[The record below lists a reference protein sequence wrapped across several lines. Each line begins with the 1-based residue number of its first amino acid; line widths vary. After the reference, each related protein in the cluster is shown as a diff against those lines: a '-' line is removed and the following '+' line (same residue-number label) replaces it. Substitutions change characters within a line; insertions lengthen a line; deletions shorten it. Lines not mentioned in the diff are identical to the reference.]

1 MLSWGPELVDSSAA
15 VVSHFSGIADL
26 LGAIVGVLSGVA
38 SAVLYML
45 ARRNKARVMAI
56 HAGWQV
62 AHDADDTG
70 AVVYNGS
77 NVPLQQL
84 VVTVVCGARR
94 RTARREIAVLKPQD
108 THVWPSDDVH
118 DDRVAEAHE
127 TDQHKVQVV
136 FRSGREC
143 WLRDERSAER
153 IRSLVLWAERTM
165 AETLKRYFGRDG
177 HFRKNYSVRIEV
189 ESFDG
194 NAALETAFAQ
204 VASTGH
210 APAGYRIPDVVAGPH
225 DWLGR
230 AVAEDWVEQP
240 PPTVEDRA
248 GMSPIAVDALSHG
261 DPLYAVPYAM
271 DSVALIRNDAL
282 AGTGPMPSTFAEVAA
297 HGRDALRAKGIH
309 DGVAV
314 ALQVGAP
321 DGDPYHAWPLLSS
334 VGASFFGVG
343 HDPGEQRGTECWR
356 DDFVNAFEKLATLG
370 RAHGGVLDPEL
381 DRRASLRLFLGG
393 RAPYLISSSLALHE
407 IRRRRLNVTVSQVP
421 RLGTRPP
428 VTLVSVHGL
437 YLNHRSRNPPA
448 ARDLLTTY
456 QASPTAG
463 EDLNRIRRIVPAH
476 DDAMDTLRRD
486 DPLLRPYIDQCRTG
500 TPMPSGP
507 GMRIAWRLLG
517 RAEYQVLAGHGD
529 PRAVAEATADE
540 GHALLSGA

>member
-1 MLSWGPELVDSSAA
+1 MLSWGSELVDSGVA
-15 VVSHFSGIADL
+15 VVSHFAGIADL
-26 LGAIVGVLSGVA
+26 LGAIVGVLSGAA

-56 HAGWQV
+56 HVGWQI
-62 AHDADDTG
+62 AHDAGETG

-94 RTARREIAVLKPQD
+94 RTARREIAVLRPQD
-108 THVWPSDDVH
+108 THLWPSGDVH
-118 DDRVAEAHE
+118 DALVSDEHE

-153 IRSLVLWAERTM
+153 IRSLVLWTERTM
-165 AETLKRYFGRDG
+165 AEPLKRYFRRDG

-189 ESFDG
+189 ESFDRTET
-194 NAALETAFAQ
+194 LETAFGQ

-210 APAGYRIPDVVAGPH
+210 PPAGYRIPDVVAGPH

-248 GMSPIAVDALSHG
+248 GMSSVAVDALSHG
-261 DPLYAVPYAM
+261 DPMYAVPYAM
-271 DSVALIRNDAL
+271 DSVALIRNNAL
-282 AGTGPMPSTFAEVAA
+282 TGTGPMPSTFAEAVAD
-297 HGRDALRAKGIH
+297 GQNALRAHGIH
-309 DGVAV
+309 DGAAV

-321 DGDPYHAWPLLSS
+321 DGDPYHVWPLLSS
-334 VGASFFGVG
+334 VGASFFGLG
-343 HDPGEQRGTECWR
+343 HEPGGQHGTCWR
-356 DDFVNAFEKLATLG
+356 DDFVNAFERLATLG
-370 RAHGGVLDPEL
+370 RAHSGVLDPEL
-381 DRRASLRLFLGG
+381 DHRGSLRLFLGG
-393 RAPYLISSSLALHE
+393 RAPYLICSAVALHE
-407 IRRRRLNVTVSQVP
+407 IRRRRLNVTAAQVP
-421 RLGTRPP
+421 RLGTLRPI
-428 VTLVSVHGL
+428 TLVSVHGL

-476 DDAMDTLRRD
+476 DDAMDSLRRD
-486 DPLLRPYIDQCRTG
+486 DPLLRTYIDQCRTG
-500 TPMPSGP
+500 MLMPSGP
-507 GMRIAWRLLG
+507 GMRTAWRLLG